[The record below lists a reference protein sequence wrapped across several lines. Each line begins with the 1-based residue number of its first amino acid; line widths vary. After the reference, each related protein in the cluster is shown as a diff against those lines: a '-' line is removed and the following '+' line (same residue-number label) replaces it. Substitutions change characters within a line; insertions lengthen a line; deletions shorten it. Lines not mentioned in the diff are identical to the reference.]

1 MVAANGEVLICR
13 SNRTTYFRSSAMRP
27 GTGPL
32 FADPGCVYGGVSG
45 GFHNIMAHI
54 IGHFYR
60 IYTQNMS
67 VVNKYEV

>member
-1 MVAANGEVLICR
+1 
-13 SNRTTYFRSSAMRP
+13 MRP